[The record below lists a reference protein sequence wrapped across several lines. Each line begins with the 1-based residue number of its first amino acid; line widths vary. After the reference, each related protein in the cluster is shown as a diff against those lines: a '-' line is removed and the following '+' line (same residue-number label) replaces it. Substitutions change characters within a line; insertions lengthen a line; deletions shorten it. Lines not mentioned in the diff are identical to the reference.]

1 MDARHTG
8 TRSKREGSNGV
19 QIKVLLLGA
28 AIATGG
34 VGTASGLEDP
44 SPRPS
49 RPAHIQTDDE
59 LEATIMK
66 GILAH
71 PEVFAARLRVEALR
85 GFVTLRGTVRN
96 KDAQAT
102 AEKIARSVPGVRGV
116 KNQLMITPAKR

>member
-1 MDARHTG
+1 MMKPLLVYLG
-8 TRSKREGSNGV
+8 L
-19 QIKVLLLGA
+19 VLLLSAGSA
-28 AIATGG
+28 RA
-34 VGTASGLEDP
+34 LENP

-49 RPAHIQTDDE
+49 LPAHIQTDDE
-59 LEATIMK
+59 LEGTIVK

-116 KNQLMITPAKR
+116 KNQLKIAPAGR